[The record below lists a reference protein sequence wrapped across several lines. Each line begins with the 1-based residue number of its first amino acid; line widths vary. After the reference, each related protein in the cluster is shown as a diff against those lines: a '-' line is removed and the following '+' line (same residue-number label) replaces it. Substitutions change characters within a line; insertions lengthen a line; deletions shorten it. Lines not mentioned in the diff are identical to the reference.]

1 MTCDKA
7 VQVQAY
13 YDGELDA
20 PARAALEAH
29 LQSCAPCSDLLA
41 DLRGMSLMIAQAPMP
56 GMPLSSLSRYYGA
69 WESNLQRGV
78 MRITGWLTAAAAILL
93 TTGLLMWPNK
103 TETRSPQTLVT
114 WELPAMMP
122 PADNQGESGAEL
134 VQVAQWMANDLSQG
148 ERR

>member
-1 MTCDKA
+1 MTCDKVA
-7 VQVQAY
+7 QVQAY

-20 PARAALEAH
+20 PAKAALEAH
-29 LQSCAPCSDLLA
+29 LESCAACSDLLA
-41 DLRGMSLMIAQAPMP
+41 ELRGMSLMIAQAPLP

-69 WESNLQRGV
+69 WEFSRQRGV
-78 MRITGWLTAAAAILL
+78 MRITGWLTAAAALLL

-103 TETRSPQTLVT
+103 TDTHAQSTLVT
-114 WELPAMMP
+114 WEVPAIMP
-122 PADNQGESGAEL
+122 PAENQGESGTEL